1 MKINK
6 KEKGDIVL
14 DIVLPKKTGEKKDEI
29 KEKLD
34 YLGLNLEDAKNQFE
48 NYEPLKFR
56 VPKFY
61 DEKQYRQYRYI
72 PIKDIQILLTPTN
85 RLDDIQ
91 EKYKKA
97 SPLSEYLDTE
107 DEKNFIKHA
116 TFLRMLKELKV
127 EEVESV
133 QEEQTKLNKKIPFKV
148 KFEGNYL
155 WQIYYAEDTDQY
167 FMLVPTEDTDYST
180 FFFLLKKQLEK
191 KKTGK
196 IFVPIRNVTYSNTYY
211 KKSEFEDLEN
221 YLWLFTKDWPLIYEV
236 YDKSEKLTIHIV
248 GETEVYGKIRS
259 PYKIKISSLVEA
271 TQFYKLLKAMFILQ
285 TELPH
290 YFEFTTNITKGGELE
305 FYNNDYKLEY
315 ENIAEWINDEYEVGI
330 EKQELIGEL
339 LEENKKKLDN
349 LKIIATS
356 QEIEYL
362 AKEKQISTFLEC
374 KKTFFGKFKY
384 YFKYSKKN
392 KKQTMKDNV
401 LEEKE
406 ENIAEKSTP
415 KTKEEKPKK
424 TKRTLTKKE
433 NYTIEEL
440 IELYKAYELDETEL
454 KNILMDVNALKLKN
468 KNMQKKIENATNF
481 IQEIDNHK
489 RSIFEFWKYS
499 NKDEVASL
507 AEGEEE
513 EVNIIK
519 KVTKVFDYHQ
529 DLEDFGNTMDQVERK
544 ALTKSETD
552 SIYLT
557 TTNILPLLNKVKNN
571 EVLPKEIENNLKE
584 LKKEAQE
591 ENVLHEIE
599 EFDIFGGMSQDA
611 TKVSKIANKNHR
623 EIAKDKFNILE
634 INKNTKQIGYK
645 LALETVVDNIKKAL
659 DKVAII
665 DDLPVYKILD
675 NEKLNPKDIN
685 IFNINPENE
694 IHENIKDKGN
704 KFNLYKINIKRGMNG
719 ISYTNIIFYD
729 NQNKTLPIGQDVST
743 KILVDLSKV
752 DLKLINRTSFKMTEI
767 EDEKDDFSKVNVKT
781 FQVFEYDV
789 ILKED
794 NHRQDENN
802 KQEEKEMKQDEEEND
817 DAK

>member
-1 MKINK
+1 M
-6 KEKGDIVL
+6 
-14 DIVLPKKTGEKKDEI
+14 PKKTGEKIDEI

-34 YLGLNLEDAKNQFE
+34 YLGLNLEEAKNQFE

-56 VPKFY
+56 IPQFY

-72 PIKDIQILLTPTN
+72 PIKDIQILLTPAN

-97 SPLSEYLDTE
+97 SPLSEYLDVE
-107 DEKNFIKHA
+107 NEKNYLKHT
-116 TFLRMLKELKV
+116 TFLRMLRDLRIEDV
-127 EEVESV
+127 EKV
-133 QEEQTKLNKKIPFKV
+133 QEEQTQLSKKIPFRV
-148 KFEGNYL
+148 KYEGNYL

-180 FFFLLKKQLEK
+180 FFYLLKKQLEK

-196 IFVPIRNVTYSNTYY
+196 IFVPIRNLSYSNTYF
-211 KKSEFEDLEN
+211 KKSEFEDIEN

-236 YDKSEKLTIHIV
+236 YDKSEKLSIHIV
-248 GETEVYGKIRS
+248 GETEVYGSIRS
-259 PYKIKISSLVEA
+259 PYKIKLSSLIEA
-271 TQFYKLLKAMFILQ
+271 NQFYKLLKAMFILQ

-290 YFEFTTNITKGGELE
+290 YFEFKTNITKGGEIE
-305 FYNNDYKLEY
+305 FYNNDYKIEY
-315 ENIAEWINDEYEVGI
+315 ENIGEWVNEEYEIGI
-330 EKQELIGEL
+330 EKQELIEEL
-339 LEENKKKLDN
+339 LEENKKKLED
-349 LKIIATS
+349 LKIIAAS

-392 KKQTMKDNV
+392 KKNSLKESDSQEEEGPDKEKKKDRQ
-401 LEEKE
+401 
-406 ENIAEKSTP
+406 
-415 KTKEEKPKK
+415 EKPKK
-424 TKRTLTKKE
+424 KQEINKKDK
-433 NYTIEEL
+433 YTIEEL
-440 IELYKAYELDETEL
+440 IQLYKEYELNETEL

-468 KNMQKKIENATNF
+468 KNMQKKIENAANF

-513 EVNIIK
+513 KVNIIK
-519 KVTKVFDYHQ
+519 KITKVFDYRE

-557 TTNILPLLNKVKNN
+557 TTSILPLLNKVKNN

-591 ENVLHEIE
+591 ENVLNDIE

-645 LALETVVDNIKKAL
+645 LSLETVVDNIKKAL
-659 DKVAII
+659 DKVVII
-665 DDLPVYKILD
+665 DDLPVYKILND
-675 NEKLNPKDIN
+675 EKLEPKNIN

-694 IHENIKDKGN
+694 IHENIKNNGN
-704 KFNLYKINIKRGMNG
+704 KFNLYKINVKRGMNG

-743 KILVDLSKV
+743 KILIDLSKV
-752 DLKLINRTSFKMTEI
+752 DLKLTNKTSFKMTGI
-767 EDEKDDFSKVNVKT
+767 ENEKNDFSKINVKT
-781 FQVFEYDV
+781 FHVFEYDV
-789 ILKED
+789 ILKEED
-794 NHRQDENN
+794 KITEEAVNEKQQENSDEDV
-802 KQEEKEMKQDEEEND
+802 E
-817 DAK
+817 

>member
-1 MKINK
+1 M
-6 KEKGDIVL
+6 
-14 DIVLPKKTGEKKDEI
+14 PKKTGEIDEI
-29 KEKLD
+29 KENLK
-34 YLGLNLEDAKNQFE
+34 YLGLNLEEAKNQFE

-72 PIKDIQILLTPTN
+72 PIKDIQILLTPAN

-107 DEKNFIKHA
+107 NEENYLKHT
-116 TFLRMLKELKV
+116 TFLRMLKELKI
-127 EEVESV
+127 EEVEKV

-148 KFEGNYL
+148 KYQGNYL

-196 IFVPIRNVTYSNTYY
+196 IFVPIRNFSYSNTYY

-236 YDKSEKLTIHIV
+236 YDKSEKLSIHIV

-259 PYKIKISSLVEA
+259 PYKIKIDSLVEA
-271 TQFYKLLKAMFILQ
+271 NQFYKLLKAMFILQ

-290 YFEFTTNITKGGELE
+290 YFEFKTNITKGGELE
-305 FYNNDYKLEY
+305 FYNNDYKIEY
-315 ENIAEWINDEYEVGI
+315 ENIAEWINDEYQIGI

-349 LKIIATS
+349 LKVIAGS

-384 YFKYSKKN
+384 FFKYSKKN
-392 KKQTMKDNV
+392 KKNTIKDN
-401 LEEKE
+401 LIEEKE
-406 ENIAEKSTP
+406 EKIVEKSEP
-415 KTKEEKPKK
+415 EAKQEPIRNQIK
-424 TKRTLTKKE
+424 KKE

-440 IELYKAYELDETEL
+440 VELYKKYELDETEL

-468 KNMQKKIENATNF
+468 KNMAKKIENATNF

-489 RSIFEFWKYS
+489 KSIFEFWKYS
-499 NKDEVASL
+499 NKDEVATL

-529 DLEDFGNTMDQVERK
+529 DLEDFGKTMDQVERK
-544 ALTKSETD
+544 ALSKSEAD
-552 SIYLT
+552 SVYLT
-557 TTNILPLLNKVKNN
+557 TTNVLPLLNKVKNN
-571 EVLPKEIENNLKE
+571 EVLPKEIENSLKE

-591 ENVLHEIE
+591 ENALNEIE

-611 TKVSKIANKNHR
+611 TKVSKIANRNHR

-634 INKNTKQIGYK
+634 INKNTKPLGYK
-645 LALETVVDNIKKAL
+645 MTLETVVDNLKKVV
-659 DKVAII
+659 DKVVII
-665 DDLPVYKILD
+665 DDLPVYKILKD
-675 NEKLNPKDIN
+675 EKLEQKNIN

-694 IHENIKDKGN
+694 INENIKDNIN

-719 ISYTNIIFYD
+719 ISYTNSIFYD
-729 NQNKTLPIGQDVST
+729 NQNKTLPVGQDIST

-752 DLKLINRTSFKMTEI
+752 DLKLTNKTSFKMTEI
-767 EDEKDDFSKVNVKT
+767 EDEKDDFSKINVKT
-781 FQVFEYDV
+781 FHVFEYDV
-789 ILKED
+789 ILRE
-794 NHRQDENN
+794 ENA
-802 KQEEKEMKQDEEEND
+802 KQEEKEIKQDEEEKD

>member
-1 MKINK
+1 M
-6 KEKGDIVL
+6 
-14 DIVLPKKTGEKKDEI
+14 PKKTGEKIDEI

-61 DEKQYRQYRYI
+61 DEKQYRQYRYV

-97 SPLSEYLDTE
+97 SPISEYLDAE
-107 DEKNFIKHA
+107 DEKNFLKHT
-116 TFLRMLKELKV
+116 TFLRMLKELRV
-127 EEVESV
+127 DEVEKI

-148 KFEGNYL
+148 KFERNYL
-155 WQIYYAEDTDQY
+155 WQIYYAEDSDQY

-196 IFVPIRNVTYSNTYY
+196 IFVPIRNATYSNTYY

-236 YDKSEKLTIHIV
+236 YDKSEKLSIHIV

-330 EKQELIGEL
+330 EKQELISEL

-349 LKIIATS
+349 LKIIAAS

-392 KKQTMKDNV
+392 KKQTMKDNI
-401 LEEKE
+401 LEEKTE
-406 ENIAEKSTP
+406 DNITENSTS
-415 KTKEEKPKK
+415 KTKKEKPKNTNK
-424 TKRTLTKKE
+424 PPTKKE

-440 IELYKAYELDETEL
+440 IELYKAYELNETEL
-454 KNILMDVNALKLKN
+454 KNIIMDVNALKLKN
-468 KNMQKKIENATNF
+468 KNMQKKIENAVNF

-489 RSIFEFWKYS
+489 KSIFEFWKYS

-529 DLEDFGNTMDQVERK
+529 DLEDFGNTMDQIERK

-557 TTNILPLLNKVKNN
+557 TTDILPLLNKVKNN

-659 DKVAII
+659 DKVVII

-675 NEKLNPKDIN
+675 NEKLEPKDIN

-729 NQNKTLPIGQDVST
+729 NQNKTLPIGQNIST

-752 DLKLINRTSFKMTEI
+752 DLKLINRTLFKMTEI

-789 ILKED
+789 ILKE
-794 NHRQDENN
+794 ENN
-802 KQEEKEMKQDEEEND
+802 KTEEKEVKQDEEDET
-817 DAK
+817 K

>member
-1 MKINK
+1 M
-6 KEKGDIVL
+6 
-14 DIVLPKKTGEKKDEI
+14 PKKTGEKIDEI

-61 DEKQYRQYRYI
+61 DEKQYRQYRYV

-85 RLDDIQ
+85 RMDDIQ
-91 EKYKKA
+91 EKYKNA
-97 SPLSEYLDTE
+97 SPISEYLDTE
-107 DEKNFIKHA
+107 NEKNYLKHT
-116 TFLRMLKELKV
+116 TFLKMLKDLKIEDV
-127 EEVESV
+127 EKV
-133 QEEQTKLNKKIPFKV
+133 QEEQTKLTKKIPFKV
-148 KFEGNYL
+148 KYEGNYL

-191 KKTGK
+191 RKTGK
-196 IFVPIRNVTYSNTYY
+196 IFVPIRNLSYSNTYL
-211 KKSEFEDLEN
+211 KKTEFEDIEN

-236 YDKSEKLTIHIV
+236 YDKSEKLSIHIV
-248 GETEVYGKIRS
+248 GETEVYGSIRS
-259 PYKIKISSLVEA
+259 PYKIKLSSLVEA
-271 TQFYKLLKAMFILQ
+271 NQFYKLLKAMFILQ

-290 YFEFTTNITKGGELE
+290 YFEFRTNITKGGELE
-305 FYNNDYKLEY
+305 FYNNDYKIEY
-315 ENIAEWINDEYEVGI
+315 ENIAEWINDEYEVGL

-349 LKIIATS
+349 LKIIAAS

-384 YFKYSKKN
+384 FFKYSKKN
-392 KKQTMKDNV
+392 KKSTLKEKASKIEEDAKPSEENTN
-401 LEEKE
+401 EEKK
-406 ENIAEKSTP
+406 N
-415 KTKEEKPKK
+415 
-424 TKRTLTKKE
+424 TKKE
-433 NYTIEEL
+433 IQKKDKYTIEEL
-440 IELYKAYELDETEL
+440 IQLYKEYQLNETEL

-468 KNMQKKIENATNF
+468 KNMAKKIENATNF

-519 KVTKVFDYHQ
+519 KVTKVFDYRE
-529 DLEDFGNTMDQVERK
+529 DLENFGNTMDQVERK

-557 TTNILPLLNKVKNN
+557 TTNIFPLLNKVKNN
-571 EVLPKEIENNLKE
+571 EVLPKEIENHLKE

-591 ENVLHEIE
+591 ENVLNEIE

-659 DKVAII
+659 DKVVII
-665 DDLPVYKILD
+665 DDLPVYKIID
-675 NEKLNPKDIN
+675 SEKLDAKNFN
-685 IFNINPENE
+685 IFNIDPENE
-694 IHENIKDKGN
+694 IHEKLKDKGN
-704 KFNLYKINIKRGMNG
+704 KFQLYKINVKRGMNG

-729 NQNKTLPIGQDVST
+729 NQNKTLPIGQDIST
-743 KILVDLSKV
+743 KILVDLSNV
-752 DLKLINRTSFKMTEI
+752 DLKLIHRTSFKMTEI

-781 FQVFEYDV
+781 INVLEYDA
-789 ILKED
+789 ILKE
-794 NHRQDENN
+794 QE
-802 KQEEKEMKQDEEEND
+802 KQTEKEEENKED
-817 DAK
+817 VSEEK

>member
-1 MKINK
+1 M
-6 KEKGDIVL
+6 
-14 DIVLPKKTGEKKDEI
+14 PKKTGEKIDEI

-97 SPLSEYLDTE
+97 SPISEYLDTE
-107 DEKNFIKHA
+107 DEKNFIKHT
-116 TFLRMLKELKV
+116 TFLRMLKELRV
-127 EEVESV
+127 EEVEKV

-155 WQIYYAEDTDQY
+155 WQIYYSEDTDQY

-196 IFVPIRNVTYSNTYY
+196 IFVPIRNATYSNTYY

-236 YDKSEKLTIHIV
+236 YDKSEKLSIHIV

-315 ENIAEWINDEYEVGI
+315 ENIAQWINDEYEVGI

-349 LKIIATS
+349 LKIIAAS

-392 KKQTMKDNV
+392 KKQTMKDNM

-406 ENIAEKSTP
+406 EENITEKSTS
-415 KTKEEKPKK
+415 KTEKEKSKNTKK
-424 TKRTLTKKE
+424 TSTKKE

-659 DKVAII
+659 DKVVII

-675 NEKLNPKDIN
+675 NEKLEPKDIN

-729 NQNKTLPIGQDVST
+729 NQNKTLPIGQNIST

-752 DLKLINRTSFKMTEI
+752 DLKLINRTLFKMTEI

-789 ILKED
+789 ILKE
-794 NHRQDENN
+794 ENN
-802 KQEEKEMKQDEEEND
+802 KQEAKEIKQDEEENGNS
-817 DAK
+817 K

>member
-1 MKINK
+1 MQ
-6 KEKGDIVL
+6 
-14 DIVLPKKTGEKKDEI
+14 KKTEKIDEI
-29 KEKLD
+29 KENLE
-34 YLGLNLEDAKNQFE
+34 YLGLDLEEAKNRFE

-72 PIKDIQILLTPTN
+72 PIKDIQILLTPAN

-97 SPLSEYLDTE
+97 SPISEYLDTE
-107 DEKNFIKHA
+107 NEANYLKHT
-116 TFLRMLKELKV
+116 TFLRMLKELKI
-127 EEVESV
+127 EEVEKI
-133 QEEQTKLNKKIPFKV
+133 QEEQAQLNKKIPFKV
-148 KFEGNYL
+148 KYERNYL
-155 WQIYYAEDTDQY
+155 WQIYYSEDTEQY
-167 FMLVPTEDTDYST
+167 FMLVPTEDIDYST

-196 IFVPIRNVTYSNTYY
+196 IFVPIRNLSYSNTFY
-211 KKSEFEDLEN
+211 KKSEFEDIEN
-221 YLWLFTKDWPLIYEV
+221 YMWLFTKDWPLIYEV
-236 YDKSEKLTIHIV
+236 YDKSEKMSVHIV
-248 GETEVYGKIRS
+248 GETEVYGRIRS

-271 TQFYKLLKAMFILQ
+271 NQFYKLLKAMFILQ

-290 YFEFTTNITKGGELE
+290 YFTFRTNIAKGGEIE
-305 FYNNDYKLEY
+305 FYNNDYKIEY
-315 ENIAEWINDEYEVGI
+315 ENIANWINDEYEVGL
-330 EKQELIGEL
+330 EKQEFIKGL
-339 LEENKKKLDN
+339 LEENKKKLEN
-349 LKIIATS
+349 LKVIAAS

-392 KKQTMKDNV
+392 KNIKIKDN
-401 LEEKE
+401 
-406 ENIAEKSTP
+406 IQD
-415 KTKEEKPKK
+415 TKEDNTNKDIENTKKNTEKNTNKHIK
-424 TKRTLTKKE
+424 KKE

-440 IELYKAYELDETEL
+440 IELYKQYELSETEL

-468 KNMQKKIENATNF
+468 KNMAKKIENATSF
-481 IQEIDNHK
+481 IEEIDNHK

-499 NKDEVASL
+499 NKDAVASL

-529 DLEDFGNTMDQVERK
+529 DLENFGNTMDQVQRK

-557 TTNILPLLNKVKNN
+557 TTNIFPLLNKVKNN
-571 EVLPKEIENNLKE
+571 EVLPKEIENNLKD

-591 ENVLHEIE
+591 QNALNEIE

-623 EIAKDKFNILE
+623 EIEKDKFNILE

-659 DKVAII
+659 DKVVII
-665 DDLPVYKILD
+665 DDLPVYKIVD
-675 NEKLNPKDIN
+675 DEKIDTNCFT

-694 IHENIKDKGN
+694 IYENIKDKSN
-704 KFNLYKINIKRGMNG
+704 KFNLYKINVKRGMNG
-719 ISYTNIIFYD
+719 ISYTNSIFYD
-729 NQNKTLPIGQDVST
+729 NQNKTLPIGQDIST

-781 FQVFEYDV
+781 INVLEYDV
-789 ILKED
+789 ILKE
-794 NHRQDENN
+794 QEN
-802 KQEEKEMKQDEEEND
+802 KQKDDEEEKQNVE
-817 DAK
+817 KNVTKK

>member
-1 MKINK
+1 M
-6 KEKGDIVL
+6 
-14 DIVLPKKTGEKKDEI
+14 PKKTGEKIDEM

-34 YLGLNLEDAKNQFE
+34 YLGLNLEDARNQFE

-97 SPLSEYLDTE
+97 SPISEYLDTE
-107 DEKNFIKHA
+107 DEKNFLKHT
-116 TFLRMLKELKV
+116 TFLRMLKELKI
-127 EEVESV
+127 EEVERV

-180 FFFLLKKQLEK
+180 FFFLLKKKLEK

-196 IFVPIRNVTYSNTYY
+196 ILLSIQNVTYSNTYY
-211 KKSEFEDLEN
+211 KKSEFEDIEN
-221 YLWLFTKDWPLIYEV
+221 YLWLFTKDWPLVYEV
-236 YDKSEKLTIHIV
+236 YDKSGKLSIHIV

-271 TQFYKLLKAMFILQ
+271 NQFYKLLKAMFILQ

-290 YFEFTTNITKGGELE
+290 YFEFRTNITKGGELE
-305 FYNNDYKLEY
+305 FYNNDYKIEY
-315 ENIAEWINDEYEVGI
+315 ENIAHWLNDEYEVGM
-330 EKQELIGEL
+330 EKQELVKEL

-349 LKIIATS
+349 LKIIAAS

-392 KKQTMKDNV
+392 KKQTMKDNI
-401 LEEKE
+401 LEEKAE
-406 ENIAEKSTP
+406 ENIAEKSTS
-415 KTKEEKPKK
+415 KTEKEKPKN
-424 TKRTLTKKE
+424 TKRTSTKKE

-468 KNMQKKIENATNF
+468 KNMQKKIENAANF

-529 DLEDFGNTMDQVERK
+529 DLENFGNTMDQVERK

-659 DKVAII
+659 DKVVII

-675 NEKLNPKDIN
+675 NEKLYSKNIN

-781 FQVFEYDV
+781 FQVLEYDV
-789 ILKED
+789 ILKE
-794 NHRQDENN
+794 ENT
-802 KQEEKEMKQDEEEND
+802 KQEEKEIKQDEEE
-817 DAK
+817 

>member
-1 MKINK
+1 M
-6 KEKGDIVL
+6 
-14 DIVLPKKTGEKKDEI
+14 PKKTGEKKDEI

-127 EEVESV
+127 EEAESV

-349 LKIIATS
+349 LKIIAAS

-415 KTKEEKPKK
+415 KTEEEKPKS

-817 DAK
+817 DER

>member
-1 MKINK
+1 MVNNDVNIETFNQYKAERRIMLSKKAGKKI
-6 KEKGDIVL
+6 
-14 DIVLPKKTGEKKDEI
+14 DEI

-34 YLGLNLEDAKNQFE
+34 YLGLNIEDAKNQFE

-56 VPKFY
+56 IPKFY

-85 RLDDIQ
+85 RLDDVQ
-91 EKYKKA
+91 EKYKNA
-97 SPLSEYLDTE
+97 SPISEYLDAE
-107 DEKNFIKHA
+107 DEKNFLKHT
-116 TFLRMLKELKV
+116 TFLQMLKEFRI
-127 EEVESV
+127 EEVEKI
-133 QEEQTKLNKKIPFKV
+133 QEEQAQLNKKIPFKV
-148 KFEGNYL
+148 KFQGNYL

-236 YDKSEKLTIHIV
+236 YDKSENLSIHIV
-248 GETEVYGKIRS
+248 GETEVFEKIRS
-259 PYKIKISSLVEA
+259 PYKIKITSLIQA

-290 YFEFTTNITKGGELE
+290 YFKFTTNITKGGELE
-305 FYNNDYKLEY
+305 FYNNEYKLEY

-349 LKIIATS
+349 LKIIAAS

-401 LEEKE
+401 LEERE
-406 ENIAEKSTP
+406 ENIAEKSTS
-415 KTKEEKPKK
+415 KTEKEEPKK
-424 TKRTLTKKE
+424 TKRTSTQKQ

-440 IELYKAYELDETEL
+440 IELYKSYELDETEL

-507 AEGEEE
+507 AEGEQE

-529 DLEDFGNTMDQVERK
+529 DLEEFGKTMDQVERK

-557 TTNILPLLNKVKNN
+557 TTDLLPLLNKVKNN
-571 EVLPKEIENNLKE
+571 EVLPKEIESNLKE

-599 EFDIFGGMSQDA
+599 DFDIFGGMSQDT

-623 EIAKDKFNILE
+623 EIAKDKLNILE

-645 LALETVVDNIKKAL
+645 MTLETVVDNIKKAL
-659 DKVAII
+659 DKVVII

-675 NEKLNPKDIN
+675 NEKIDIKNMN

-694 IHENIKDKGN
+694 IYENIKNNVN
-704 KFNLYKINIKRGMNG
+704 KFHFYKINLKRGING

-743 KILVDLSKV
+743 KILVDLSKI
-752 DLKLINRTSFKMTEI
+752 DLKLINRTSFKMAEI
-767 EDEKDDFSKVNVKT
+767 ENEKDDFSKVNVKT
-781 FQVFEYDV
+781 FYVFEYDV
-789 ILKED
+789 ILKE
-794 NHRQDENN
+794 QN
-802 KQEEKEMKQDEEEND
+802 KISEMKDGNQEKNSNQNEEM
-817 DAK
+817 

>member
-1 MKINK
+1 M
-6 KEKGDIVL
+6 
-14 DIVLPKKTGEKKDEI
+14 PKKTGEKIDEI

-61 DEKQYRQYRYI
+61 DEKQYRQYRYV

-85 RLDDIQ
+85 RMDDIQ
-91 EKYKKA
+91 EKYKNA
-97 SPLSEYLDTE
+97 SPISEYLDTE
-107 DEKNFIKHA
+107 NEKNYLKHT
-116 TFLRMLKELKV
+116 TFLKMLKDLKIEDV
-127 EEVESV
+127 EKV
-133 QEEQTKLNKKIPFKV
+133 QEEQTKLTKKIPFKV
-148 KFEGNYL
+148 KYEGNYL

-191 KKTGK
+191 RKTGK
-196 IFVPIRNVTYSNTYY
+196 IFVPIRNLSYSNTYL
-211 KKSEFEDLEN
+211 KKTEFEDIEN

-236 YDKSEKLTIHIV
+236 YDKSEKLSIHIV
-248 GETEVYGKIRS
+248 GETEVYGSIRS
-259 PYKIKISSLVEA
+259 PYKIKLSSLVEA
-271 TQFYKLLKAMFILQ
+271 NQFYKLLKAMFILQ

-290 YFEFTTNITKGGELE
+290 YFEFRTNITKGGELE
-305 FYNNDYKLEY
+305 FYNNDYKIEY
-315 ENIAEWINDEYEVGI
+315 ENIAEWINDEYEVGL

-349 LKIIATS
+349 LKIIAAS

-384 YFKYSKKN
+384 FFKYSKKN
-392 KKQTMKDNV
+392 KKSTLKEKASKI
-401 LEEKE
+401 EEDVSASE
-406 ENIAEKSTP
+406 EN
-415 KTKEEKPKK
+415 TKEEK
-424 TKRTLTKKE
+424 RNTKKE
-433 NYTIEEL
+433 IQKKDKYTIEEL
-440 IELYKAYELDETEL
+440 IQLYKEYQLNETEL

-468 KNMQKKIENATNF
+468 KNMAKKIENATNF

-519 KVTKVFDYHQ
+519 KVTKVFDYRE
-529 DLEDFGNTMDQVERK
+529 DLENFGNTMDQVERK

-591 ENVLHEIE
+591 ENVLNEIE

-659 DKVAII
+659 DKVVII
-665 DDLPVYKILD
+665 DDLPVYKIID
-675 NEKLNPKDIN
+675 SEKLDAKNFN

-694 IHENIKDKGN
+694 IHEKLKDKGN
-704 KFNLYKINIKRGMNG
+704 KFQLYKINVKRGMNG

-729 NQNKTLPIGQDVST
+729 NQNKTLPIGQDIST
-743 KILVDLSKV
+743 KILVDLSNV
-752 DLKLINRTSFKMTEI
+752 DLKLIHRTSFKMTEI

-781 FQVFEYDV
+781 INVMEYDA
-789 ILKED
+789 ILKE
-794 NHRQDENN
+794 QE
-802 KQEEKEMKQDEEEND
+802 KQTEKEEENKED
-817 DAK
+817 VSEEK

>member
-1 MKINK
+1 M
-6 KEKGDIVL
+6 
-14 DIVLPKKTGEKKDEI
+14 PKKTGEKIDEI

-61 DEKQYRQYRYI
+61 DEKQYRQYRYV

-85 RLDDIQ
+85 RMDDIQ
-91 EKYKKA
+91 EKYKNA
-97 SPLSEYLDTE
+97 SPISEYLDTE
-107 DEKNFIKHA
+107 NEKNYLKHT
-116 TFLRMLKELKV
+116 TFLKMLKDLKIEDV
-127 EEVESV
+127 EKV
-133 QEEQTKLNKKIPFKV
+133 QEEQTKLTKKIPFKV
-148 KFEGNYL
+148 KYEGNYL

-191 KKTGK
+191 RKTGK
-196 IFVPIRNVTYSNTYY
+196 IFVPIRNLSYSNTYL
-211 KKSEFEDLEN
+211 KKTEFEDIEN

-236 YDKSEKLTIHIV
+236 YDKSEKLSIHIV
-248 GETEVYGKIRS
+248 GETEVYGSIRS
-259 PYKIKISSLVEA
+259 PYKIKLSSLVEA
-271 TQFYKLLKAMFILQ
+271 NQFYKLLKAMFILQ

-290 YFEFTTNITKGGELE
+290 YFEFRTNITKGGELE
-305 FYNNDYKLEY
+305 FYNNDYKIEY
-315 ENIAEWINDEYEVGI
+315 ENIAEWINDEYEVGL

-349 LKIIATS
+349 LKIIAAS

-384 YFKYSKKN
+384 FFKYSKKN
-392 KKQTMKDNV
+392 KKSTLKEKASKI
-401 LEEKE
+401 EEDAKSSE
-406 ENIAEKSTP
+406 EN
-415 KTKEEKPKK
+415 TKEEK
-424 TKRTLTKKE
+424 RNTKKE
-433 NYTIEEL
+433 IQKKDKYTIEEL
-440 IELYKAYELDETEL
+440 IQLYKEYQLNETEL

-468 KNMQKKIENATNF
+468 KNMAKKIENATNF

-519 KVTKVFDYHQ
+519 KVTKVFDYRE
-529 DLEDFGNTMDQVERK
+529 DLENFGNTMDQVERK

-557 TTNILPLLNKVKNN
+557 TTNIFPLLNKVKNN
-571 EVLPKEIENNLKE
+571 EVLPKEIENHLKD

-591 ENVLHEIE
+591 ENVLNEIE

-659 DKVAII
+659 DKVVII
-665 DDLPVYKILD
+665 DDLPVYKIID
-675 NEKLNPKDIN
+675 SEKLDAKNFN

-694 IHENIKDKGN
+694 IHEKLKDKGN
-704 KFNLYKINIKRGMNG
+704 KFQLYKINVKRGMNG

-729 NQNKTLPIGQDVST
+729 NQNKTLPIGQDIST
-743 KILVDLSKV
+743 KILVDLSNV
-752 DLKLINRTSFKMTEI
+752 DLKLIHRTSFKMTEI

-781 FQVFEYDV
+781 INVMEYDA
-789 ILKED
+789 ILKE
-794 NHRQDENN
+794 QE
-802 KQEEKEMKQDEEEND
+802 KQTEKEEENKED
-817 DAK
+817 VSEEK